1 MHNDSAVSCSLKVRQ
16 MKTANAILLDLPAKL
31 YTVFGW
37 PNHFFPIRHVT
48 VNHSVFDPNP
58 TNPSR
63 QRKLMAQKWRW
74 LNTLCRGK
82 FNNRSIMCNTNFNC
96 LSEYCFVSALTVYL
110 PTVLSAHWLAVCL
123 LFCQHT
129 DWLSAYCFVS
139 TLTGCLP
146 TVLSAHW
153 LANVDDVL
161 RYVNISKIF
170 EKSNLSF
177 FTTNC
182 HSYCSLIVWLCTV
195 LFPCFNC
202 FPGS

>member
-1 MHNDSAVSCSLKVRQ
+1 MHNDSAVSCSLKVCQ

-139 TLTGCLP
+139 TLTVYLP

-153 LANVDDVL
+153 LADCILFCQHTDW
-161 RYVNISKIF
+161 
-170 EKSNLSF
+170 LSA
-177 FTTNC
+177 
-182 HSYCSLIVWLCTV
+182 YCSVSTLTGCLPTV
-195 LFPCFNC
+195 L
-202 FPGS
+202 SVH

>member
-63 QRKLMAQKWRW
+63 QRNLMAQKWRW

-129 DWLSAYCFVS
+129 DWLSAYCSVS

-146 TVLSAHW
+146 TVLSVH
-153 LANVDDVL
+153 
-161 RYVNISKIF
+161 
-170 EKSNLSF
+170 
-177 FTTNC
+177 
-182 HSYCSLIVWLCTV
+182 
-195 LFPCFNC
+195 
-202 FPGS
+202 